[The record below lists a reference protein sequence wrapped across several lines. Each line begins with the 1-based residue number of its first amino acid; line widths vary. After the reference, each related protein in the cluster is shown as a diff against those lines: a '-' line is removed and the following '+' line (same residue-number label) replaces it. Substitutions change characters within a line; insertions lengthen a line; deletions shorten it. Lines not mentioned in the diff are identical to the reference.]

1 MEKMNLPQLMRAK
14 ENKGYLAI
22 LIANIVYLTIFAFVY
37 ASRKNYEFL
46 MYVGVVLFFVLFIGF
61 LHLKY
66 RFSFGVLCC
75 LTVWG
80 LLHMTG
86 GGLIVKGDILYAY
99 QIIPRVLRYDQ
110 FVHAFGFGTAT
121 VLAYYCLNPNLSK
134 HANFRAVAVL
144 LVFIG
149 MGIGALNEIVEFLA
163 VLAFPDTNVGG
174 YDNTMWDIVFN
185 TFGAII
191 AVTWLTIKRNKPRRA
206 TEAL

>member
-1 MEKMNLPQLMRAK
+1 MEKMNLSRLIRAK

-22 LIANIVYLTIFAFVY
+22 LIANLVYLTIFAFVY

-46 MYVGVVLFFVLFIGF
+46 MYVGVVFFFMLFIGS

-66 RFSFGVLCC
+66 HFSFGVLCC

-80 LLHMTG
+80 FLHMAG
-86 GGLIVKGDILYAY
+86 GGIIVKGNILYVY
-99 QIIPRVLRYDQ
+99 QLIPRVLRYDQ

-121 VLAYYCLNPNLSK
+121 VLAYYCLRPNLGK
-134 HANFRAVAVL
+134 HANFRVVTVMV
-144 LVFIG
+144 VFIG
-149 MGIGALNEIVEFLA
+149 MGLGALNEIIEFLA

-191 AVTWLTIKRNKPRRA
+191 AVTWLTFKRKKHA
-206 TEAL
+206 CAVETA